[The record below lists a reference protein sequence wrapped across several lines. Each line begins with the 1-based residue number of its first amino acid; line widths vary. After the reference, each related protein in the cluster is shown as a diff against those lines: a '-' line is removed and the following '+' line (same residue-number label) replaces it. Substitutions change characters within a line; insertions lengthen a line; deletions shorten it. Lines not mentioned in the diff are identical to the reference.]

1 MLISIHGSD
10 KGNAVLTALVLILA
24 VSTTF
29 TALAPRIH
37 AAKRFASEY
46 KMHILETINHKNE
59 EVLNKYD
66 LH

>member
-1 MLISIHGSD
+1 MRISIHGND
-10 KGNAVLTALVLILA
+10 RGNAVLTALVLILA

-29 TALAPRIH
+29 IALVPRIH
-37 AAKRFASEY
+37 AVRRFAFEY
-46 KMHILETINHKNE
+46 KSKVLETINQKNE